1 MRFNNIFKEHSGAK
15 AFFLSIVVWG
25 VGTGC
30 FASALNNFLS
40 DIYQMDSLHRGWLEF
55 FREFPGLILVLLFAL
70 LSRVSDWKIL
80 RLGTLISMCGAA
92 MIMVPA
98 DKIYVTGAIMV
109 WSLGEHLIMPARQ
122 MIAMQVAK
130 PEHAGQSLGF
140 MTSVMNFGTV
150 AGSLLVAAIFYFGS
164 RRGGWAQM
172 SLFYAVW
179 AVVIILLLIS
189 LVSSFTSDAPN
200 AITKRPKV
208 YFHRKFS
215 KFYALELF
223 YGARKQIFMT
233 FAPYVLIQVY
243 GFSTARMALLLGI
256 CALVNIWAAPI
267 VGRITDRVGYRNVM
281 IWDTIILFF
290 VCVMYGFAKD
300 IFPARLVLPAVCLNF
315 LLDAVISTTAL
326 ATNIYVRE
334 IASDSNELAST
345 MSTGI
350 SINHLISIL
359 AAPLGGWI
367 WMRYGIGVLFL
378 FSAGM
383 AICNSLFAYTL
394 PRPRIVS
401 NDTNAG

>member
-1 MRFNNIFKEHSGAK
+1 MRFSAIFKENSGAR
-15 AFFLSIVVWG
+15 AFFLSIIVWG
-25 VGTGC
+25 IGTGC
-30 FASALNNFLS
+30 FAAALNNFLS
-40 DIYQMDSLHRGWLEF
+40 DIYLMDSLHRGWLEF

-70 LSRVSDWKIL
+70 LSKVSDWKIL

-92 MIMVPA
+92 MILVPA
-98 DKIYVTGAIMV
+98 NKIYVTGAIMV

-140 MTSVMNFGTV
+140 MTSVMNFGHV
-150 AGSLLVAAIFYFGS
+150 AGSLIVAGVFYFGS
-164 RRGGWAQM
+164 RLGGLSQM
-172 SLFYAVW
+172 TMFTIVW
-179 AVVIILLLIS
+179 CVVIVLLIIS
-189 LVSSFTSDAPN
+189 VFSTFASNAPDS
-200 AITKRPKV
+200 ITKRPKV

-243 GFSTARMALLLGI
+243 GFSTEWMALLIGV
-256 CALVNIWAAPI
+256 CAMVNIWAAPL

-281 IWDTIILFF
+281 IWDTVILFF
-290 VCVMYGFAKD
+290 VCIMYGFAGD
-300 IFPARLVLPAVCLNF
+300 IFPSSLVLTAVCINY
-315 LLDAVISTTAL
+315 LLDAIISTTAL

-367 WMRYGIGVLFL
+367 WTRYGIGVLFL
-378 FSAGM
+378 FSAIM
-383 AICNSLFAYTL
+383 AVCNSLFAWTL
-394 PRPRIVS
+394 PKPK
-401 NDTNAG
+401 GKG

>member
-1 MRFNNIFKEHSGAK
+1 MKFSAIFREKSGAK
-15 AFFLSIVVWG
+15 AFFLSIIVWG
-25 VGTGC
+25 IGTGC

-70 LSRVSDWKIL
+70 LSKVSDWKIL

-92 MIMVPA
+92 MILVPA
-98 DKIYVTGAIMV
+98 NKIYVTGAIMI

-150 AGSLLVAAIFYFGS
+150 TGSLLVAGIFYFGS
-164 RRGGWAQM
+164 RIGGLAQM
-172 SLFYAVW
+172 TMFCIVW
-179 AVVIILLLIS
+179 CVVIVLLLIS
-189 LVSSFTSDAPN
+189 TVSTFASNAPDG
-200 AITKRPKV
+200 ITKRPKV

-243 GFSTARMALLLGI
+243 GFSTEWMALLLGV
-256 CALVNIWAAPI
+256 CALVNIGAAPM

-281 IWDTIILFF
+281 IWDTVILFF
-290 VCVMYGFAKD
+290 VCIMYGFAGD
-300 IFPARLVLPAVCLNF
+300 IFPPHLVLAAVCVNF
-315 LLDAVISTTAL
+315 LLDAIISTTAL

-359 AAPLGGWI
+359 AAPLGGWV
-367 WMRYGIGVLFL
+367 WMRFGIGVLFL
-378 FSAGM
+378 FSAIM
-383 AICNSLFAYTL
+383 AICNSLFAWTL
-394 PRPRIVS
+394 PKPRL
-401 NDTNAG
+401 NQKHP

>member
-1 MRFNNIFKEHSGAK
+1 MKFSAIFKENSGAR
-15 AFFLSIVVWG
+15 AFFLSIIVWG
-25 VGTGC
+25 IGTGC
-30 FASALNNFLS
+30 FAAALNNFLS
-40 DIYQMDSLHRGWLEF
+40 DIYLMDSLHRGWLEF

-70 LSRVSDWKIL
+70 LSKVSDWKIL

-92 MIMVPA
+92 MILVPA
-98 DKIYVTGAIMV
+98 NKIYVTGAIMV

-140 MTSVMNFGTV
+140 MTSVMNFGHV
-150 AGSLLVAAIFYFGS
+150 AGSLIVAGVFYFGS
-164 RRGGWAQM
+164 RLGGLSQM
-172 SLFYAVW
+172 TMFTIVW
-179 AVVIILLLIS
+179 CVVIVLLIIS
-189 LVSSFTSDAPN
+189 VFSTFASNAPDS
-200 AITKRPKV
+200 ITKRPKV

-243 GFSTARMALLLGI
+243 GFSTEWMALLIGV
-256 CALVNIWAAPI
+256 CAMVNIWAAPL

-281 IWDTIILFF
+281 IWDTVILFF
-290 VCVMYGFAKD
+290 VCIMYGFAGD
-300 IFPARLVLPAVCLNF
+300 IFPPSLVLAAVCVNY
-315 LLDAVISTTAL
+315 LLDAIISTTAL

-367 WMRYGIGVLFL
+367 WTRYGIGVLFL
-378 FSAGM
+378 FSAIM
-383 AICNSLFAYTL
+383 AVCNSLFAWTL
-394 PRPRIVS
+394 PKPKS
-401 NDTNAG
+401 KG